1 MALVLV
7 RVEKAV
13 QVVPVLVELE
23 WAVLAELVWVV
34 MAV

>member
-13 QVVPVLVELE
+13 QVVPVLVELA